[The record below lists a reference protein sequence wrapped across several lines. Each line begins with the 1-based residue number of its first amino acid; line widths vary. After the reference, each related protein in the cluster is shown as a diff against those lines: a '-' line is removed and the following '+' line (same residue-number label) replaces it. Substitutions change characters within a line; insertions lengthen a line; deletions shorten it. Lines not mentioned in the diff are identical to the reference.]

1 MAFTVAPEGQVQPGL
16 LYHTDL
22 YSFVLK
28 KWLCPLGGL
37 ALMAAVLS
45 GCASYAPD
53 AGIVGLSRD
62 QVVARLGAAD
72 PEAAAQV
79 HGRLDFLRGP
89 MGKHTYF
96 VYFDDQ
102 GKAVRFEQVLTEER
116 FARMVPDMSVDD
128 VVLLIGRSRSTFGL
142 ARNRGF
148 VWSYRY
154 ENPLCQWFQV
164 EFTSEGKV
172 RSAGYSKPPECRV
185 GRIRAVAF

>member
-1 MAFTVAPEGQVQPGL
+1 MTNW
-16 LYHTDL
+16 LYPSGVSL
-22 YSFVLK
+22 VL
-28 KWLCPLGGL
+28 
-37 ALMAAVLS
+37 AVLFS

-53 AGIVGLSRD
+53 ANIVGLSRD
-62 QVVARLGAAD
+62 QVVARLGAPD
-72 PEAAAQV
+72 PDAAARIQ
-79 HGRLDFLRGP
+79 GRLDFLRGP

-116 FARMVPDMSVDD
+116 FARIVPDMSVED
-128 VVLLIGRSRSTFGL
+128 VVFLIGRSRSTFGL

-164 EFTSEGKV
+164 EFTNEGKV

-185 GRIRAVAF
+185 GRIRAIPL

>member
-1 MAFTVAPEGQVQPGL
+1 MKTRTGTLACAFL
-16 LYHTDL
+16 L
-22 YSFVLK
+22 S
-28 KWLCPLGGL
+28 
-37 ALMAAVLS
+37 ALLTACV
-45 GCASYAPD
+45 SYAPD

-62 QVVARLGAAD
+62 EVIARLGAPD
-72 PEAAAQV
+72 PDAVAQ
-79 HGRLDFLRGP
+79 GRLDFLRGP

-96 VYFDDQ
+96 VYFDAQ

-116 FARMVPDMSVDD
+116 FARIVPDMSVEE
-128 VVLLIGRSRSTFGL
+128 VAQLIGRSRSTFGL

-164 EFTSEGKV
+164 EFTIEGKV

-185 GRIRAVAF
+185 GRMRMMLF

>member
-1 MAFTVAPEGQVQPGL
+1 MTHWLHSLGVSL
-16 LYHTDL
+16 L
-22 YSFVLK
+22 
-28 KWLCPLGGL
+28 
-37 ALMAAVLS
+37 AAVLFS

-53 AGIVGLSRD
+53 ANMLGLSRD
-62 QVVARLGAAD
+62 QVVERLGAPD
-72 PEAAAQV
+72 PEAAALIQ
-79 HGRLDFLRGP
+79 GRLDFLRGP

-96 VYFDDQ
+96 VFFDDQ

-116 FARMVPDMSVDD
+116 FARIVPDMSVED
-128 VVLLIGRSRSTFGL
+128 VVRLIGRSRSTFGL

-164 EFTSEGKV
+164 EFSVEGKV

-185 GRIRAVAF
+185 GRIRAIAL